1 MSSMQND
8 NDNDYASYV
17 LNRFSCPVPCD
28 SDCFSSGLALPLR
41 NDQGEF
47 SLIDDGFVANT
58 VCPMPTFPPDFPPN
72 TDLTDQPEGLYPAEY
87 GYESNPTQCG
97 ALAAS
102 LPVTP
107 APSGTTHWQAFPS
120 HSDPLASLPRSIW
133 YDNTYCNPSHAGI
146 ADMLYY
152 SPAQQVAGDQWP
164 CAPPNIGP
172 SALQYNGVERASLP
186 AHPPWFFDTNGVGAP
201 NSSPFLGTAAATFV
215 PTRPMTSESFDSSST
230 SSSWTDTGSS
240 STSVPTP
247 ISSSDSMFSSPSR
260 HLAPFPTLQAVHDS
274 VAGPPLG
281 TPLEIGQPVTFQIV
295 TIGGRSYMESTEHD
309 SKTNRLVKRYCCA
322 YNFPGCTGRFSKP
335 GNLRAH
341 QSGRAHNRDPIRWK
355 CDQCHCSYSRQ
366 DALRKHVGKKHCHKR
381 YRNRPGN
388 LREHQREAHDPTFT
402 QSQRERDLQTHIKTH
417 HQGNAL
423 QHAAILTL
431 HDPVYKTAQ
440 PSKGCSV
447 WLLACTS
454 DLNGP
459 DRRTQPVHDSYP

>member
-1 MSSMQND
+1 MAPAEYYNTGSCRLDAHQASPAPPCALRLEPVMSSMHTH
-8 NDNDYASYV
+8 NDNDYALYV
-17 LNRFSCPVPCD
+17 LNHFSCLVPCD
-28 SDCFSSGLALPLR
+28 SDCFSSGLALTLR
-41 NDQGEF
+41 DDQGEF

-58 VCPMPTFPPDFPPN
+58 LCPMPTFPPDFPPN

-120 HSDPLASLPRSIW
+120 YSDPLASLPRSIW

-201 NSSPFLGTAAATFV
+201 NSSPFLGTAATFV

-281 TPLEIGQPVTFQIV
+281 TPLEISQPVTFQIV

-322 YNFPGCTGRFSKP
+322 YKFPGCTE
-335 GNLRAH
+335 
-341 QSGRAHNRDPIRWK
+341 
-355 CDQCHCSYSRQ
+355 
-366 DALRKHVGKKHCHKR
+366 
-381 YRNRPGN
+381 
-388 LREHQREAHDPTFT
+388 RE
-402 QSQRERDLQTHIKTH
+402 LL
-417 HQGNAL
+417 G
-423 QHAAILTL
+423 TL
-431 HDPVYKTAQ
+431 M
-440 PSKGCSV
+440 C
-447 WLLACTS
+447 
-454 DLNGP
+454 LNGAY
-459 DRRTQPVHDSYP
+459 R